1 MTASTLSPEV
11 LSGLRDRLE
20 PCPFCGGAV
29 ELTSSKTLGDRLF
42 CIKCPD
48 DSPCVGSGLGIY
60 VVAGQVETA
69 IAAWNRRSA
78 SPSIGRVGVKALEW
92 QGDKAETPF
101 GPYTVIRTPDGYQS
115 RFQRDEVAHVGFNAV
130 DMFYGARR
138 AAQDHA
144 QADYESRI
152 RSTLVYHEEP
162 AGDTQ
167 GAGWVNQVQPKQK
180 CPACQGTGDI
190 GGNPSYGLCPDCGGS
205 GKVSAALVSPPD
217 NGGAIAA
224 LLDAYDAET
233 KNLPLGHE
241 MPTRGASTY
250 NADQTE
256 RRQVQGLE
264 MAAHRGQLTPAPSIG
279 DDT

>member
-1 MTASTLSPEV
+1 MSSEAEL
-11 LSGLRDRLE
+11 L
-20 PCPFCGGAV
+20 PCPFCGGTDHFIFPPSCTEDAPYNPA
-29 ELTSSKTLGDRLF
+29 DRA
-42 CIKCPD
+42 
-48 DSPCVGSGLGIY
+48 SPLVRCRACYAEVPGKNWDHSCK
-60 VVAGQVETA
+60 TA